1 MFSVQAVKSIS
12 VFLLKNGTYEP
23 LYTLSDQRF
32 NVHYYFIRTN
42 SYKKITRKS
51 LSDEVFWQP
60 RPQRPDSQ
68 LPGRPLPLAACS
80 PAPAVV
86 SPAPQCL
93 RRDLLQEPRGLYW
106 LHFVSPWPFYS
117 IPWLQRGSPGAG
129 KEHLIRSEPPGK
141 GPPRLILDWDLLPGQ
156 WSGTRGLPSVT
167 EGLT

>member
-23 LYTLSDQRF
+23 LYALSDQRF

-51 LSDEVFWQP
+51 LPNEVFWQP

-80 PAPAVV
+80 PTPAVA
-86 SPAPQCL
+86 SPAPQWL
-93 RRDLLQEPRGLYW
+93 RRDLLQEPRALYW
-106 LHFVSPWPFYS
+106 LHFVSPWPPYS
-117 IPWLQRGSPGAG
+117 SPWLHGAAPRWRRSTRFDQSPQVRVHPGSSWTGISFQVSNQG
-129 KEHLIRSEPPGK
+129 HEGC
-141 GPPRLILDWDLLPGQ
+141 LLWQ
-156 WSGTRGLPSVT
+156 
-167 EGLT
+167 ED